1 MTLDPIKHKNILVQI
16 LIDIYTD
23 TTIAPYLG
31 FKGGTAAYLFHNLDR
46 FSVDLDFDLLHS
58 TKEEYVRERIE
69 MILTSYG
76 TIKESSRKKNNMFFL
91 LAYNNKEKNA
101 QNIKID
107 INRNLFGSEYEVRAF
122 NGVSM
127 IVMIQEDMFAHKLVA
142 MHERI
147 GETNRDIFD
156 VCFFAKNN
164 WGVTK
169 QIIKTRTGLDCK
181 EFLELCIKELEGLK
195 DTNILKGLGE
205 FLNEKQK
212 AWARNRLI
220 LETLVQLK
228 LRLEAEV

>member
-16 LIDIYTD
+16 LIDIYSD

-31 FKGGTAAYLFHNLDR
+31 FKGGTAAYLFHNLER
-46 FSVDLDFDLLHS
+46 FSVDLDFDLLHLS
-58 TKEEYVRERIE
+58 KEEYVRERIE

-76 TIKESSRKKNNMFFL
+76 AIKDSSRKKNNMFFL

-156 VCFFAKNN
+156 VWFFAKNN

-169 QIIKTRTGLDCK
+169 QIIKTRTGLEYKD
-181 EFLELCIKELEGLK
+181 FLELCINELEGLK

-205 FLNEKQK
+205 LVNEKQK
-212 AWARNRLI
+212 AWVKSRLI
-220 LETLVQLK
+220 IETLVQLK
-228 LRLEAEV
+228 LRIEVEA